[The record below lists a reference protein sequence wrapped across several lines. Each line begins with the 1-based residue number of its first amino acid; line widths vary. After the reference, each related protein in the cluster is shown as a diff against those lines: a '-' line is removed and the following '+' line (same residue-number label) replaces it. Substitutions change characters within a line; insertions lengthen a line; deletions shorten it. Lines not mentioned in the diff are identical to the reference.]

1 LDGQLILSYPYW
13 FLVLCLLLGL
23 AVAIGLYRKDKLF
36 TDYPILR
43 GILFGC
49 RTIAVAGIAFL
60 LLGPIWKGI
69 ITKTDKPI
77 VIYME
82 DISAS
87 VATYTPKADFQSFQ
101 EQKAELLQSLSKQFE
116 VSEYQFGAELIA
128 MSDSLPGN
136 EKVTNIADAINRML
150 EIHSYQNIGAVILAT
165 DGIYNQGASPAYTKV
180 GNNTSIYTIALGDTT
195 ASKDLFIQQLKY
207 PRVVY
212 LGDKFQLDI
221 DFGAY
226 NLQGNAAKVQVFD
239 ERGNVLLDK
248 AINIPQDEYFGVET
262 VVIAANQPGVQKYKV
277 QITTAASEDIATNNF
292 QNAYVEVLDGR
303 KSVLLLY
310 HGPHPDIKALKT
322 VIENN
327 KNYQVEVS
335 SIEQFNGTLDQFD
348 LVLFHGIPAAK
359 NSAKGKNLITE
370 AKQKGTSM
378 AIVVTDATDLNALNS
393 LQSVL
398 KIKPS
403 GQASSPMQ
411 GLFNSNF
418 NDFQLPNG
426 LADAFRSY
434 PPLNCPFGDYV
445 EGANT
450 KTLVFQRLDNINTG
464 YPMIITGME
473 GNSRMLVISGEGLWR
488 WRMEEFAK
496 NGSSAIFDQLFNQMV
511 QYVAIKED
519 KRRFRLFTGQ
529 QLIWENESV
538 FFNAELYNANYELI
552 NNPDVSVLVKGENGQ
567 EYTFVLDR
575 TLNAYS
581 LEAGL
586 LPIGNYTATAQTT
599 WANENFTASVQ
610 FTVREVQLETLNKQ
624 ANHKMLFN
632 LSDAGGG
639 KMFNIPEMG
648 QIMEEI
654 DANVNLKPIQ
664 YNTVKTTSL
673 LHFKWLFF
681 ILLALLTIEWVAR
694 KWTGGF

>member
-1 LDGQLILSYPYW
+1 
-13 FLVLCLLLGL
+13 LLLGL
-23 AVAIGLYRKDKLF
+23 AVAVGLYRKDKLF
-36 TDYPILR
+36 TDYTILR
-43 GILFGC
+43 GILFAC
-49 RTIAVAGIAFL
+49 RTLAVAGIAFL
-60 LLGPIWKGI
+60 LLGPIWKGL

-82 DISAS
+82 DISS
-87 VATYTPKADFQSFQ
+87 SIATYTPPNDLQNFK
-101 EQKAELLQSLSKQFE
+101 EQKVKLLEELSKQFE
-116 VSEYQFGAELIA
+116 VSQYQFGSTLSPIT
-128 MSDSLPGN
+128 DTLPGN
-136 EKVTNIADAINRML
+136 EKVTNISDAIDKML

-165 DGIYNQGASPAYTKV
+165 DGIYNQGASPVYSKV
-180 GNNTSIYTIALGDTT
+180 GNNTSIYTIAIGDTT
-195 ASKDLFIQQLKY
+195 ESKDLFIQQLKY

-221 DFGAY
+221 EFGAY
-226 NLQGNAAKVQVFD
+226 NLQNNSAKIQVLD
-239 ERGNVLLDK
+239 EKGNVVLDK
-248 AINIPQDEYFGVET
+248 SVAIPQDEFFGMET
-262 VVIAANQPGVQKYKV
+262 VVLGANQPGVQKYKV
-277 QITTAASEDIATNNF
+277 QITTSAAEDIATNNY

-310 HGPHPDIKALKT
+310 QGPHPDIKALKT

-335 SIEQFNGTLDQFD
+335 PIEKFTGALDKHD
-348 LVLFHGIPAAK
+348 LVLFHGIPATK
-359 NSAKGKNLITE
+359 NSAKGKNLIAE
-370 AKQKGTSM
+370 AKQKGISM
-378 AIVVTDATDLNALNS
+378 AFVVTDDTDLNTLNS

-403 GQASSPMQ
+403 GQAASQMQ
-411 GLFNSNF
+411 GLFNTGF

-445 EGANT
+445 EGPNT
-450 KTLVFQRLDNINTG
+450 KTLVYQRMDNVNTG
-464 YPMIITGME
+464 YPMIISGTE
-473 GNSRMLVISGEGLWR
+473 GKSRMMIISGEGIWR

-496 NGSSAIFDQLFNQMV
+496 NGNSVIFDQLFNQII

-519 KRRFRLFTGQ
+519 KRKFRLFTGQ

-552 NNPDVSVLVKGENGQ
+552 NNPDVSVVVKGDNGQ

-586 LPIGNYTATAQTT
+586 LPVGNYTATAQTT
-599 WANENFTASVQ
+599 WANENFTASTK

-639 KMFNIPEMG
+639 KMVNIPDMM
-648 QIMEEI
+648 QILEEVK
-654 DANVNLKPIQ
+654 ANVNLKPIL

-681 ILLALLTIEWVAR
+681 ILLGLLTIEWVAR